1 MALSYH
7 SLPAEAES
15 VSNVTLTPSV
25 DLGTVRVVNGEE
37 YVYVYNDSNTSLP
50 VGYGAVMSGNTGMS
64 VTVSSA
70 TYFNAC
76 IGVVKHATMAS
87 LTYGWLLTRGFSNIK
102 MHASSSGLVGG
113 PVALTVA
120 GVFQDIQTANSAM
133 TSFSQSTSQFGLI
146 GVGVVVQ
153 ATASAGTAYAYV
165 RCFGS

>member
-1 MALSYH
+1 MGLNFH
-7 SLPAEAES
+7 TLPAEAES
-15 VSNVTLTPSV
+15 VSNVTLTNSV

-64 VTVSSA
+64 VTVTS
-70 TYFNAC
+70 TTFFNAC

-87 LTYGWLLTRGFSNIK
+87 LTYGWLLTRGFTNVK
-102 MHASSSGLVGG
+102 MAASSSGIVGG
-113 PVALTVA
+113 PIALGPSGT
-120 GVFQDIQTANSAM
+120 FQDIPTANSAM
-133 TSFSQSTSQFGLI
+133 TSFSQLTSQFGLLA
-146 GVGVVVQ
+146 VGVVVQ